1 MGRLRRREE
10 EEIDLNRLRQ
20 DVEGWWSIKAQSKL
34 IAKHL
39 SDGRDTL
46 MKIVQRHGVTDPT
59 SGSIF
64 LDLDEPVSDRKILKL
79 KAQRSV
85 TNGLNPDAAEQ
96 ILKAKGL
103 WDEMVEWIPQLDQGK
118 VHAAFY
124 DRKITEDELSRMFPQ
139 AIHFSLI
146 LLDDS
151 DKPVS

>member
-1 MGRLRRREE
+1 MARLRRREE
-10 EEIDLNRLRQ
+10 ERVDLNQLRQ
-20 DVEGWWSIKAQSKL
+20 DVEGWWAIKAQSKL

-39 SDGRDTL
+39 SAGRDSL
-46 MKIVQRHGVTDPT
+46 MKIVQRCGVTDPT

-64 LDLDEPVSDRKILKL
+64 LDLDEPVSERKIVKL

-103 WDEMVEWIPQLDQGK
+103 WDEMVEWVPVLDQGK

-124 DRKITEDELSRMFPQ
+124 DRKISEDELSRMFPQ
-139 AIHFSLI
+139 SINFSLI
-146 LLDDS
+146 LLDDNE
-151 DKPVS
+151 KPVS